1 MPCTSSVVTR
11 YDECLE
17 RPRCGFLPGL
27 LCTRLP
33 AQLGSPSR
41 LGRRVMGR
49 GAQSRAA
56 TRRAA
61 ARALGWGG
69 HRKFLEREQDLP
81 ISEFPLRTKDK
92 AEPAGLWHLRLEET
106 QREGTACLV
115 LRHCGTQG
123 TPKGKS
129 WGLRVRS
136 TSTPPWGLLKDTEKD
151 VGVQWEPQAKS
162 QKDPGRPSTKQRA
175 LVQLVLV
182 DAGSR
187 WPCRL
192 SPPQPPVVVP
202 ADHALYGDRARGGGP
217 CALGLRRGKSLPCEP
232 KEPRPF

>member
-1 MPCTSSVVTR
+1 
-11 YDECLE
+11 
-17 RPRCGFLPGL
+17 
-27 LCTRLP
+27 
-33 AQLGSPSR
+33 
-41 LGRRVMGR
+41 MGR

-136 TSTPPWGLLKDTEKD
+136 TSTPPWGLLKDTEQD
-151 VGVQWEPQAKS
+151 VGVQWEPQAKARKI
-162 QKDPGRPSTKQRA
+162 QGDPPPSRGLWSSLSLWMPGVDGLAGCPRPSPQWWY
-175 LVQLVLV
+175 QLIMPCTETERGAEVHVPLACG
-182 DAGSR
+182 AGS
-187 WPCRL
+187 PC
-192 SPPQPPVVVP
+192 PVGRRSRDHSEGISVV
-202 ADHALYGDRARGGGP
+202 RA
-217 CALGLRRGKSLPCEP
+217 A
-232 KEPRPF
+232 